1 MAKQTDIEAKVD
13 ALEEIVADLAVGK
26 TVNSATVSS
35 ASPSTPTTLPS
46 FKLGGKTYRF
56 IIPGF
61 NLGEGR
67 VVIASDAISDQ
78 ALLKEIAENF
88 PSLIEEV

>member
-13 ALEEIVADLAVGK
+13 ALEEIVAELSVPK
-26 TVNSATVSS
+26 NTVNSVTDSTT
-35 ASPSTPTTLPS
+35 SPLPLPT

-56 IIPGF
+56 KIPGF

-67 VVIASDAISDQ
+67 VVIASEAISNP
-78 ALLKEIAENF
+78 ALLKEISESF